1 MRGSHPERAA
11 SHPEPRSGEGSLFE
25 TIKKT
30 ALEIGFH
37 RVGITNAEPHEHFNF
52 YKKWISEGCHGE
64 MAYLEKHLDKKS
76 DPKKLLPSARSII
89 CCALSY
95 KTEACHPEGEVCHP
109 EEYRRH
115 DEGSAL
121 ISNYAW
127 GDDYHEIMKEKLE
140 QLVSQI
146 RCIVPGVE
154 AKVYVDT
161 GPLLERSLAARAG
174 LGWIGKNSCLIDQR
188 YGSYLFLGE
197 ILTNLDLEEDK
208 PEFDHCGSCTRCID
222 ACPTGA
228 LVEPYTL
235 DARRC
240 ISYLTIEKRG
250 EFTAQEKQI
259 ISPYLYGCDICQE
272 VCPWNDKA
280 LIPDLSCFRPRAGNL
295 TPDLKEFAS
304 MDQEE
309 FARRFKKSPMK
320 RAKLDGLKRNAKTLL
335 EVIPS

>member
-1 MRGSHPERAA
+1 MNS
-11 SHPEPRSGEGSLFE
+11 GSLFDF
-25 TIKKT
+25 IKK
-30 ALEIGFH
+30 AAKEIGFH
-37 RVGITNAEPHEHFNF
+37 RVGITLAEPPLAEPPLAEPHEHLNF
-52 YKKWISEGCHGE
+52 YKKWISKGYHGE
-64 MAYLEKHLDKKS
+64 MAYLEKHLPIKS
-76 DPKKLLPSARSII
+76 DPKKLLPSVRSII

-95 KTEACHPEGEVCHP
+95 KTEPQLAEPPLAEAENPSYKG
-109 EEYRRH
+109 
-115 DEGSAL
+115 AL
-121 ISNYAW
+121 VSNYAW
-127 GDDYHEIMKEKLE
+127 GDDYHEVMRKKLE
-140 QLVSQI
+140 QLVS
-146 RCIVPGVE
+146 RLRGMVPDLE
-154 AKVYVDT
+154 ARVYVDT

-174 LGWIGKNSCLIDQR
+174 LGWIGKNSCLIDQT

-208 PEFDHCGSCTRCID
+208 PETDHCGSCTRCID

-250 EFTAQEKQI
+250 EFAEWEKKV
-259 ISPYLYGCDICQE
+259 ISPYLYGCDICQQ

-280 LIPDLSCFRPRAGNL
+280 LIPDLACFRPREGNRF
-295 TPDLKEFAS
+295 PDLKEFAS
-304 MDQEE
+304 MDQKE

-335 EVIPS
+335 GSTLGD